1 MPPEAETMREQLEAA
16 YESSDA
22 EEGGGSEEDPKEPIR
37 AEGEEGEPDGGGTG
51 EGGEEGQVA
60 EEGKGE
66 GEGEEPGKP
75 KEGADATGEPVSEGE
90 PPAGDEGA
98 PDADKAPVS
107 WKPAIREHWAKLP
120 AEVKAEVNRRERE
133 IQNGLQQASGHRKVA
148 EEYFRVVSPFQ
159 SLIQAQGSSPAQA
172 IHQLMSTAAVL
183 TNGSQQ
189 KKAETVRNIINEY
202 GVDIPTLD
210 KILSG
215 EPVKDDPNASLL
227 TAMDEKLAPM
237 NEFMG
242 RVTNLQEGNATAM
255 NADADESLAEFAE
268 NNEFYEDLRDDMA
281 DLLEMAANRGRN
293 LSLEDAYQMAGKS
306 HPEISKIMAQ
316 REKAEENRL
325 TAEEAEKK
333 RNAAS
338 SVRGSPGGQKSTA
351 AEGSMRSVMEEAWDE
366 TAGDRV

>member
-1 MPPEAETMREQLEAA
+1 MSADTMREQLEAA

-22 EEGGGSEEDPKEPIR
+22 EEGGGSEEDPQEPLR
-37 AEGEEGEPDGGGTG
+37 VEGTDGEASGGGSEEGG
-51 EGGEEGQVA
+51 EKGEEGQVP
-60 EEGKGE
+60 EEREAGAVETGE
-66 GEGEEPGKP
+66 PAK
-75 KEGADATGEPVSEGE
+75 GADAAGEPVSKEE

-98 PDADKAPVS
+98 PEGDKAPVS
-107 WKPAIREHWAKLP
+107 WKPAIREHWGKLP
-120 AEVKAEVNRRERE
+120 EEVKAEVNRRERE

-148 EEYFRVVSPFQ
+148 EEYYRVVAPFQ
-159 SLIQAQGSSPAQA
+159 DLIQAQGSNPAQA

-242 RVTNLQEGNATAM
+242 RVTSMQQGNAQQM
-255 NADADESLAEFAE
+255 NTEADQSIDEFAE
-268 NNEFYEDLRDDMA
+268 NHDFYEDLRDDMA
-281 DLLEMAANRGRN
+281 DLLEMSANRGR
-293 LSLEDAYQMAGKS
+293 SMSMEEAYEKAGAA
-306 HPEISKIMAQ
+306 HPEISKIMSQ
-316 REKAEENRL
+316 RKAADENKL
-325 TAEEAEKK
+325 TAEAAQKK
-333 RNAAS
+333 RDAAS
-338 SVRGSPGGQKSTA
+338 SVRGSPGGQKNTG